1 MKQMLCGV
9 KWEAELIY
17 MQLYGLK
24 ILNQLASIRKALV
37 ELMLSDIDTVLISV
51 QFTRLI
57 NMQLD
62 L

>member
-1 MKQMLCGV
+1 MEQMLCGV

-24 ILNQLASIRKALV
+24 ILNQLASIRKALL
-37 ELMLSDIDTVLISV
+37 ELMLSDIDTVLISL
-51 QFTRLI
+51 QFTTLI
-57 NMQLD
+57 KMQDD

>member
-1 MKQMLCGV
+1 MEQMLCSI

-24 ILNQLASIRKALV
+24 ILNQLAGIRKALV

-51 QFTRLI
+51 QFTTLI
-57 NMQLD
+57 KRQLD

>member
-1 MKQMLCGV
+1 MEQMLCGV
-9 KWEAELIY
+9 KWEAELMY

>member
-1 MKQMLCGV
+1 MEQMLCGV

-24 ILNQLASIRKALV
+24 ILNQLASIRKALL

-51 QFTRLI
+51 QFTTLI
-57 NMQLD
+57 KMQDD